1 MNPKGDN
8 PELLNQDCSQP
19 LFRWFLSRVGWTRT
33 LAEMTREK
41 NRKENS
47 MNLEI
52 QILVRDV
59 YGKRKFYPLCDKAKV
74 FASIAGTTTLTEET
88 LAKIDDLGYTI
99 MVVHQQIKIQDIV
112 KRNSEATGEEQNS

>member
-1 MNPKGDN
+1 VNPTGDN
-8 PELLNQDCSQP
+8 PDLLNQDCSQP
-19 LFRWFLSRVGWTRT
+19 LFRWFLSRIDWRRT
-33 LAEMTREK
+33 LVELCREK
-41 NRKENS
+41 TERKHS
-47 MNLEI
+47 MNLENQEI

-112 KRNSEATGEEQNS
+112 K

>member
-8 PELLNQDCSQP
+8 PELLNQDLSQP
-19 LFRWFLSRVGWTRT
+19 LFRWFLSRIGWKRT

-52 QILVRDV
+52 TVLVKDI
-59 YGKRKFYPLCDKAKV
+59 YGQRKFYPKCDKSKV
-74 FASIAGTTTLTEET
+74 FASIAGTTTLTEAT
-88 LAKIDDLGYTI
+88 LRKIMELGYEVK
-99 MVVHQQIKIQDIV
+99 VVQEPVQIQGVLK
-112 KRNSEATGEEQNS
+112 

>member
-8 PELLNQDCSQP
+8 PDLLCQDCNQP

-33 LAEMTREK
+33 LKEISSEK

-52 QILVRDV
+52 TVLAMSI
-59 YGKRKFYPLCDKAKV
+59 YGQRKFYPKCDKSKV
-74 FASIAGTTTLTEET
+74 FASIAGTTTLTEPT
-88 LAKIDDLGYTI
+88 LRKIMELGYQ
-99 MVVHQQIKIQDIV
+99 VHVKQEPIEIQQVLK
-112 KRNSEATGEEQNS
+112 